1 MLSAQS
7 SSVPLRCYV
16 GIDIAKDSFDAYL
29 NGKVRQ
35 WKNTVT
41 GIREFLD
48 SLPKNAYCVMEAT
61 GVYGNRLAEALLEA
75 EIGVSVVNPL
85 VIKRFGQ
92 MKMRRA
98 KTDRADAKLIA
109 QYASEQSEDL
119 RPFVALSAE
128 ESNLEQEQSVR
139 QQLVEQQTALTN
151 QLHALKHRGR
161 PSKAAI
167 AALEAS
173 LKHLHGT
180 IKALDKEIQTNA
192 KAAAGDAYNV
202 VISIPGIGPTVSA
215 ALITATRS
223 FTRFDN
229 AAQFAAFIGIC
240 PRIIE
245 SGTSVRPRAVMSRT
259 GSPTLR
265 SLLYMAAAVA
275 IRYNDACI
283 ALAKRLHERGKTTQ
297 QIRIAV
303 INKLLKQVFG
313 LVKSKKTFVKGYMPE
328 IPSSAPQKVLAF

>member
-1 MLSAQS
+1 MSSAP
-7 SSVPLRCYV
+7 SSVPSGCYI
-16 GIDIAKDSFDAYL
+16 GIDIAKDTFDAYL

-35 WKNTVT
+35 WKNTPT
-41 GIREFLD
+41 GIMEFLHT
-48 SLPKNAYCVMEAT
+48 LPSNAYCVMEAT
-61 GVYGNRLAEALLEA
+61 GVYGNRLAEALVEA
-75 EIGVSVVNPL
+75 KIGVSVVNPM

-98 KTDRADAKLIA
+98 KTDRADAKLIT
-109 QYASEQSEDL
+109 QYAAEQSDDL
-119 RPFVALSAE
+119 RPFVALSTE

-139 QQLVEQQTALTN
+139 QQLVEQQTALMN

-173 LKHLHGT
+173 LKHLQGT

-192 KAAAGDAYNV
+192 KAAAGDAYTV
-202 VISIPGIGPTVSA
+202 VISIPGIGPTVTA

-223 FTRFDN
+223 FRRFDN

-240 PRIIE
+240 PRIVE

-275 IRYNDACI
+275 IRCNDACI
-283 ALAKRLHERGKTTQ
+283 ALDQRLRERGKTTQ

-313 LVKSKKTFVKGYMPE
+313 MVKSKKPFVKGYVPKV
-328 IPSSAPQKVLAF
+328 PTLTTQKVLAF

>member
-1 MLSAQS
+1 MSS
-7 SSVPLRCYV
+7 TPSSVPSRCYV
-16 GIDIAKDSFDAYL
+16 GIDIAKDTFDASV

-35 WKNTVT
+35 WKNTAT
-41 GIREFLD
+41 GIREFLH
-48 SLPKNAYCVMEAT
+48 SLPNDAYCVMEAT

-75 EIGVSVVNPL
+75 KIGVSVVNPL

-139 QQLVEQQTALTN
+139 QQLVEQQTALSN

-173 LKHLHGT
+173 LKHLQGT

-192 KAAAGDAYNV
+192 KAAAGDAYNI

-223 FTRFDN
+223 FRRFDN

-245 SGTSVRPRAVMSRT
+245 SGTSVRPRAMMSRT

-283 ALAKRLHERGKTTQ
+283 ALAKRLKERGKTTQ

-313 LVKSKKTFVKGYMPE
+313 LVKSMKTFVKGYVPE
-328 IPSSAPQKVLAF
+328 IPKLAPQKVLAF

>member
-1 MLSAQS
+1 MSSAP
-7 SSVPLRCYV
+7 SSVPSRCYV
-16 GIDIAKDSFDAYL
+16 GIDIAKATFDASV

-35 WKNTVT
+35 WKNTPK
-41 GIREFLD
+41 GIMEFVHT
-48 SLPKNAYCVMEAT
+48 LPSNAYCVMEAT

-75 EIGVSVVNPL
+75 KIGVSVVNPL

-98 KTDRADAKLIA
+98 KTDRADATLIT
-109 QYASEQSEDL
+109 QYARQQSDDL

-139 QQLVEQQTALTN
+139 QQLVEQQTALSN

-173 LKHLHGT
+173 LKYLQGT

-192 KAAAGDAYNV
+192 KAAAGDAYNI
-202 VISIPGIGPTVSA
+202 VITIPGIGPTVTA

-223 FTRFDN
+223 FRRFDN

-275 IRYNDACI
+275 MRYNDACI
-283 ALAKRLHERGKTTQ
+283 ALAKRLKERGKTMQ

-313 LVKSKKTFVKGYMPE
+313 MVKSNKTFVKGYIPE
-328 IPSSAPQKVLAF
+328 IPTSAPQKVLAF